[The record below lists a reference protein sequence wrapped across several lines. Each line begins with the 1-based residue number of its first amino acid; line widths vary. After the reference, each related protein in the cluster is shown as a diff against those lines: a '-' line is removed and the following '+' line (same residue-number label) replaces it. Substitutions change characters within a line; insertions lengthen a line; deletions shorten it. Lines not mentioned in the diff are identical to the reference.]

1 MKAVCSKHVQAYEV
15 GIGCPWCETPSEVPS
30 VAAPAAVV
38 GAPALNENGV
48 APASL
53 YCANPPAATTPPQG
67 FDTRKL
73 TVDDMMRLSRFY
85 AL

>member
-1 MKAVCSKHVQAYEV
+1 MKAVCSKHVQAYDV
-15 GIGCPWCETPSEVPS
+15 GIGCPWCETPREMTTVT
-30 VAAPAAVV
+30 APAAVV
-38 GAPALNENGV
+38 GAPALNENAV

-53 YCANPPAATTPPQG
+53 HCVHPPIATVAPEG
-67 FDTRKL
+67 FDSRKL